1 MKLEELMIQKAELEL
16 KMRELNEQ
24 IDKCKF
30 YTAIGACETIVK
42 SFENLDKLVP
52 YEDLSLEVYCE
63 ECETDID
70 VRVEFEEIIVAI
82 KDLKDNIEKRI
93 KKREEV

>member
-1 MKLEELMIQKAELEL
+1 MIQKAELEL
-16 KMRELNEQ
+16 KMKELNEQ
-24 IDKCKF
+24 INKCKF

-52 YEDLSLEVYCE
+52 YEDLNLEVYCE
-63 ECETDID
+63 ECETDMD

-82 KDLKDNIEKRI
+82 KDLKSIIEKRI
-93 KKREEV
+93 KMKEDIV